1 MIPPIDNIPG
11 TGIEPALPQNP
22 TERANKVKKIALEIL
37 KGLGIVIL
45 GAAFGALTLASGGTV
60 WIIVGVSLGAGVALA
75 SYVGTKVF
83 IKQKRNR
90 GFPAFSHRTHTP
102 LGADK
107 FTYEKFEKALN
118 KIKTEEDDYNEL
130 KNQHPDY
137 SEKKLRRFL
146 WQKVRHH
153 YSEGVAMALMDSSAE
168 KADRKGGKLLKNI
181 SFTNVFYHQ
190 IREVIGGEELIAP
203 TKDFALERRS
213 LYRNLRNDVGMGTI
227 RLEGKKHNETIF
239 FEIRENGGVFYDG
252 TSREAGM
259 HDKYESKEQFL
270 RSLDKHIRV
279 ALSGNKIFRKQFKSA
294 HVNLY

>member
-1 MIPPIDNIPG
+1 MIPPTDNIPG
-11 TGIEPALPQNP
+11 NRLEPALPPNQSD
-22 TERANKVKKIALEIL
+22 RASKVKKIALDVL
-37 KGLGIVIL
+37 KGLGVVIL

-83 IKQKRNR
+83 IQQKRAR
-90 GFPAFSHRTHTP
+90 GFPAFSHRSHAP
-102 LGADK
+102 LAADK

-118 KIKTEEDDYNEL
+118 KIKLEKDDYDEL
-130 KNQHPDY
+130 KNQHPDF

-153 YSEGVAMALMDSSAE
+153 YSEGVALALMDSSQE
-168 KADRKGGKLLKNI
+168 KAGRKGGKLLKNI

-190 IREVIGGEELIAP
+190 IREVIAGEDQIAT
-203 TKDFALERRS
+203 TKDFPLERRS
-213 LYRNLRNDVGMGTI
+213 LYRNMRNDVGMGTI
-227 RLEGKKHNETIF
+227 RLEGKKRNETIF

-259 HDKYESKEQFL
+259 HDKFESKEQFL
-270 RSLDKHIRV
+270 RALDKHVRV